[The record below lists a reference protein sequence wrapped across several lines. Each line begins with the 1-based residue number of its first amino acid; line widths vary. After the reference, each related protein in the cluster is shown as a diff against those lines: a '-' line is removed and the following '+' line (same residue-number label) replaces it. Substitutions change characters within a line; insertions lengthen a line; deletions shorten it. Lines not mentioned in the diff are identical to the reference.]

1 MNNEIRKIKVFEA
14 TVVVCLVIVTCF
26 ASVALFSWVKRHNN
40 LALGYVDLKVA
51 GLESKVTELEFSI
64 ARKIKES
71 EVAMLQELLT
81 HLKERDER
89 DVAEV
94 FELVEQRE
102 EEVIDSIPCCGGED
116 NLTNVDATEEN
127 FFVLRGMRIPKSHDF
142 ITEEVLIQA
151 EERQQ
156 ELEDFRASLDEEGL
170 AELERRKKEQRELY
184 KESFLDLGLSDSD
197 RHQLID
203 RLVNGNALSMM
214 MADREFVVGAY
225 PKRWPDSFTWEEIR
239 EEAEVLRAL
248 GEELLFSDE

>member
-151 EERQQ
+151 EEYQQ
-156 ELEDFRASLDEEGL
+156 ELENFRASLDEEGL
-170 AELERRKKEQRELY
+170 AELERRKKERREFY
-184 KESFLDLGLSDSD
+184 KESFLDLGLSDSE

-203 RLVNGNALSMM
+203 RLVNGNALSLMHGDWKTVK
-214 MADREFVVGAY
+214 ALRPWES
-225 PKRWPDSFTWEEIR
+225 PDFLTWEEIN
-239 EEAEVLRAL
+239 EILR
-248 GEELLFSDE
+248 LLRQ